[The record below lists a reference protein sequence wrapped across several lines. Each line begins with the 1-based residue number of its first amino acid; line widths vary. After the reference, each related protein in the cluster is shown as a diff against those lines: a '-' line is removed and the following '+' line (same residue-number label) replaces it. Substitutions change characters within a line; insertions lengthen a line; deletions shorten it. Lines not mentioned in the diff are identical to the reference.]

1 MEEVKGGDSR
11 YTFARQEGIDVFILH
26 TWPDD
31 RLYNCNQ
38 IGMVNLVDVTAIT
51 QCNTSH

>member
-1 MEEVKGGDSR
+1 MEEVKGGDSC
-11 YTFARQEGIDVFILH
+11 YTLAQQEGNDVFILH

-31 RLYNCNQ
+31 SLYNCYRT
-38 IGMVNLVDVTAIT
+38 GMVNPVDVTHIT